1 MADRSI
7 VYNTV
12 NISHMLVTDFA
23 RSVVLLQIV
32 NQKSEPHLFSIA
44 WIQSGWH
51 GFSALFPAAQGGRFL
66 VNKTAPGGRDGKL
79 F

>member
-1 MADRSI
+1 
-7 VYNTV
+7 
-12 NISHMLVTDFA
+12 MLVTDFA
-23 RSVVLLQIV
+23 RSVSLLQIV

-51 GFSALFPAAQGGRFL
+51 GFFALFPAAQSGRFL
-66 VNKTAPGGRDGKL
+66 INKIAPGGRDGKL